1 MSKSGAKLERGE
13 KAQAIRDA
21 MKAHPH
27 LKNRELVDI
36 LAAKGIKCTTQDI
49 ANQKARNKRMD
60 GGGGGGGK
68 KDLTLDDLLK
78 VKTVV
83 AEAGGIK
90 AVQSK
95 LLEIEELA
103 KQAGGLDKLRKGL
116 DVLPKFSS

>member
-1 MSKSGAKLERGE
+1 MSKSGVKLERGE

-21 MKAHPH
+21 MKGHPH

-60 GGGGGGGK
+60 DGGGK
-68 KDLTLDDLLK
+68 KDFTLDDLLK

-95 LLEIEELA
+95 LMEIEELA
-103 KQAGGLDKLRKGL
+103 KQAGGLEKLRKGL

>member
-1 MSKSGAKLERGE
+1 MSKAGTKLERGE

-21 MKAHPH
+21 MKAHPL

-49 ANQKARNKRMD
+49 ANQKARNKRME
-60 GGGGGGGK
+60 GGGGGK
-68 KDLTLDDLLK
+68 QSLTLDDLLK
-78 VKTVV
+78 VKNVV

-90 AVQSK
+90 AVQGK
-95 LLEIEELA
+95 LNEIEELA
-103 KQAGGLDKLRKGL
+103 KLAGGLDKLRKGL